1 MRSAVAVILLL
12 CAASASAYP
21 LIWAG
26 ISQDC
31 AAIPANGYGPHEAPA
46 ADEQTVLTMKR
57 LGSSVVKMCPGSLH
71 KISAAFPEARQFL
84 MTTSQGTFGG
94 ATTACPNRA
103 VSPGPVQVGETELTL
118 PCDASGTVRLSMISV
133 AAAGSSKQYKQL
145 SASVPVN
152 PLSACPASPCHAAA
166 ASAAAA
172 QAAKLENGGLNL
184 NGAVAGLPLQKPDAA
199 ISVQLPAI
207 PVAAPAPAAASNP
220 SAAPD
225 AAAAAPA
232 AAAAAPVNDLLHG
245 LAGLLKLPQ
254 LPQLNAGQDDAA
266 AKPSGP
272 NPAQLLGM
280 LQKIND
286 AAKAISGSGSAAA
299 GGSAGA
305 QNPLQVLGQVNATQL
320 LTVMKGLGKLMPREG
335 ADGSPARVDIAN
347 VMEFVQSVGKI
358 LPGPGA
364 ASQSDAAPDLPTA
377 VLNVVKSMGRLLP
390 SDKPADLAS
399 MLNFV
404 KSVGDLMGKLA
415 AMRPAQ

>member
-71 KISAAFPEARQFL
+71 KIAAAFPEARQFL

-133 AAAGSSKQYKQL
+133 AAASSSKQYKQL

-184 NGAVAGLPLQKPDAA
+184 NGA
-199 ISVQLPAI
+199 
-207 PVAAPAPAAASNP
+207 
-220 SAAPD
+220 
-225 AAAAAPA
+225 
-232 AAAAAPVNDLLHG
+232 
-245 LAGLLKLPQ
+245 
-254 LPQLNAGQDDAA
+254 
-266 AKPSGP
+266 
-272 NPAQLLGM
+272 
-280 LQKIND
+280 KIND